1 MRKAEISPFMSRRCG
16 SEHLDEQAVPYSPHR
31 LKETRFFRV
40 GFMLFFHA
48 SPYRANAER
57 LGQKAAT
64 NNQLFVG
71 DIIHVGEVQ
80 FPEPAITITYDVDRK
95 QGYQQEMAM
104 NLVPA
109 RARRLT
115 CQVIELVRAP
125 GRLGPMRTSTQS
137 ASKPGSELGALLR
150 HWRDA
155 RRRSQ
160 FDLSIDT
167 GVSQRHISF
176 IESGR
181 SAPGRQTLLDIA
193 QALDIPLRDRNT
205 LLLAAGF
212 APLYSEGGWNTQE
225 MQGINRALERMLRQH
240 EPFPAV
246 VMDRYW
252 NIFMANDSAPRFF
265 NSFNPEATHK
275 APRNMLHLMFD
286 PARMRPFIAN
296 WESVAKSLFERVYR
310 ESVGRIVDE
319 KIKELLAELLAYP
332 GVQAYPDIESGTKAP
347 EASGRPSVGRLAAA
361 RHPAGQRPS
370 DDAAARL
377 PIIPIGFVKDGQVLN
392 YFSLVA
398 TVGTP
403 QTVAA
408 QELRLECMFPADEAT
423 EARHLEIMSKAP
435 AA

>member
-1 MRKAEISPFMSRRCG
+1 M
-16 SEHLDEQAVPYSPHR
+16 Q
-31 LKETRFFRV
+31 
-40 GFMLFFHA
+40 
-48 SPYRANAER
+48 
-57 LGQKAAT
+57 
-64 NNQLFVG
+64 
-71 DIIHVGEVQ
+71 
-80 FPEPAITITYDVDRK
+80 
-95 QGYQQEMAM
+95 
-104 NLVPA
+104 
-109 RARRLT
+109 
-115 CQVIELVRAP
+115 
-125 GRLGPMRTSTQS
+125 TSTHS
-137 ASKPGSELGALLR
+137 DSKPGSELGALLR

-193 QALDIPLRDRNT
+193 EALDVPLRDRNT

-212 APLYSEGGWNTQE
+212 APLYSESAWNAQE

-252 NIFMANDSAPRFF
+252 NVFMANDAAPRFF
-265 NSFNPEATHK
+265 NSFAPRATHK
-275 APRNMLHLMFD
+275 EPRNMLHMMFD
-286 PARMRPFIAN
+286 PDRLRPFIAD

-319 KIKELLAELLAYP
+319 KTRELLEALLVYPSVKAEWKAAP
-332 GVQAYPDIESGTKAP
+332 GVAGRSLGSP
-347 EASGRPSVGRLAAA
+347 SGRTSGRTSGEAAA
-361 RHPAGQRPS
+361 S
-370 DDAAARL
+370 RL
-377 PIIPIGFVKDGQVLN
+377 PVIPIGLVKDGQALN

-398 TVGTP
+398 SVGTP
-403 QTVAA
+403 QTIVA

-423 EARHLEIMSKAP
+423 EARHLEIMSKL
-435 AA
+435 

>member
-1 MRKAEISPFMSRRCG
+1 MKMGISVRG
-16 SEHLDEQAVPYSPHR
+16 STAAALRHLR
-31 LKETRFFRV
+31 L
-40 GFMLFFHA
+40 
-48 SPYRANAER
+48 P
-57 LGQKAAT
+57 
-64 NNQLFVG
+64 
-71 DIIHVGEVQ
+71 
-80 FPEPAITITYDVDRK
+80 ITCK
-95 QGYQQEMAM
+95 
-104 NLVPA
+104 
-109 RARRLT
+109 
-115 CQVIELVRAP
+115 VIELVQVTGNMGA
-125 GRLGPMRTSTQS
+125 MRTSTDS
-137 ASKPGSELGALLR
+137 GTKPGSELGALLR

-212 APLYSEGGWNTQE
+212 APLYSEGAWNTQE

-252 NIFMANDSAPRFF
+252 NVYMANDAAPRFF
-265 NSFNPEATHK
+265 NSFNPQALHK
-275 APRNMLHLMFD
+275 PPRNILHLMFD
-286 PARMRPFIAN
+286 PERLRPFIAH

-310 ESVGRIVDE
+310 ESVGHLVDD
-319 KIKELLAELLAYP
+319 KTQELLAALLAYP
-332 GVQAYPDIESGTKAP
+332 DVSPEWKTPKAT
-347 EASGRPSVGRLAAA
+347 GRPSARTPGDGAAN
-361 RHPAGQRPS
+361 H
-370 DDAAARL
+370 L
-377 PIIPIGFVKDGQVLN
+377 PVIPISFVKDGRVLN
-392 YFSLVA
+392 YFSMVA

-408 QELRLECMFPADEAT
+408 QELRLECMFPVDEAT
-423 EARHLEIMSKAP
+423 EAHHLEIMAKASS
-435 AA
+435 